1 MSNSDEAEHIV
12 NKKAP
17 TGNHS
22 VGYGRP
28 PKEHQFKKGQSGNPS
43 GRPRGSTTYRDAFDE
58 AFRCQTTIRIGGSE
72 RKVPMSKAL
81 AYSVVSNAI
90 KGNPAAQKMALSAL
104 AEISEQTQNAG
115 ASMSEGDMEILADLQ
130 RRLREELQC
139 EISTPEAQQ

>member
-1 MSNSDEAEHIV
+1 MSNSDELEHIV
-12 NKKAP
+12 NEKEP

-22 VGYGRP
+22 VGYGRR

-43 GRPRGSTTYRDAFDE
+43 GRPRGTYRDAFDE